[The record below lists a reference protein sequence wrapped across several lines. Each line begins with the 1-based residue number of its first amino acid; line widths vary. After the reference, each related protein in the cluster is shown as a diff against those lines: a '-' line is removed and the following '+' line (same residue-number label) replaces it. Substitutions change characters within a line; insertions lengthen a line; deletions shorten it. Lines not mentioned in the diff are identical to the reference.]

1 MIFFITLH
9 AEGVESDNKPF
20 SFRLGYGVA
29 DANNLG
35 DILIGDWNRYDKE
48 TTVIN
53 MEGGWRFVENAFDY
67 PFDFYLKGGVS
78 YFDENGY
85 AEDFLEA
92 TLYIKV
98 YGKVDFWDNRL
109 RIGFG
114 EGFSYAQHVPIAEV
128 DDAAN
133 NDGTSDPT
141 TKFLNYL
148 DISFD
153 IDLGRLVR
161 IESIKDTYLGY
172 TLKHRSGVF
181 GLYGRVHGGS
191 NYNMVTLEKNF

>member
-1 MIFFITLH
+1 M
-9 AEGVESDNKPF
+9 D
-20 SFRLGYGVA
+20 
-29 DANNLG
+29 
-35 DILIGDWNRYDKE
+35 
-48 TTVIN
+48 
-53 MEGGWRFVENAFDY
+53 GGWRFVENAFDY

-98 YGKVDFWDNRL
+98 YGKIDFWQNRL
-109 RIGFG
+109 RIGLG
-114 EGFSYAQHVPIAEV
+114 EGFSLAQHVPKAEE

-133 NDGTSDPT
+133 DDGTSDPT
-141 TKFLNYL
+141 AKFLNYL

-153 IDLGRLVR
+153 IDIGRLVR
-161 IESIKDTYLGY
+161 VESIKDTYLGY
-172 TLKHRSGVF
+172 TLKHRSGAF
-181 GLYGRVHGGS
+181 GLYGRVFGGS